1 MALFDFFIASYV
13 IAFSGA
19 IMPGPLLSYTISK
32 TTNMGFKAAPL
43 IITGHSIPE
52 IIFIALILL
61 GFKSFLENN
70 IFITTVSFS
79 GAFVLTYMSIK
90 MFLSIPKLTLGF
102 SANQQKSKN
111 TILAGA
117 LISISNPYWI
127 IWWITIGLGYI
138 LMSQKYGSFGIVIFF
153 LGHILG
159 DITWYF
165 FISYLVTGGKKY
177 FTDKIYKYLI
187 SVCALLLI
195 IFSGIFIYY
204 GFTKLLE

>member
-1 MALFDFFIASYV
+1 MTLFNFFISSYIV
-13 IAFSGA
+13 AFSGA

-32 TTNMGFKAAPL
+32 TTTMGFKATPL
-43 IITGHSIPE
+43 LILGHAILE

-61 GFKSFLENN
+61 GFKSYLQNN

-79 GAFVLTYMSIK
+79 GALVLAYMSIQ
-90 MFLSIPKLTLGF
+90 MFLSIPKLTLNL

-117 LISISNPYWI
+117 LVSISNPYWI
-127 IWWITIGLGYI
+127 IWWVTIGLGYI
-138 LMSQKYGSFGIVIFF
+138 LISQQYGFVGICIFF
-153 LGHILG
+153 IGHILG
-159 DITWYF
+159 DLTWYS

-177 FTDKIYKYLI
+177 FTDKVYKYLI
-187 SVCALLLI
+187 GVCAALLI

-204 GFTKLLE
+204 GFSRVIQ